1 MTSSDSFGASNDFLK
16 KGIAYEKMYPY
27 ADDLALVVDES
38 GYYEY
43 IDLDG
48 NVAF

>member
-1 MTSSDSFGASNDFLK
+1 
-16 KGIAYEKMYPY
+16 MYPY
-27 ADDLALVVDES
+27 AYDLALVVDES